1 MLLSESDQM
10 IHNSNYIVKIS
21 NPAHANQI
29 FWKRVYY
36 PKLRRNW
43 IRESKLIFIT
53 KRNSDDVFIGLGKIK
68 ANYGLS
74 VLDHNERKICIQNN
88 VYSKIIFDTM
98 VRFFPAIVTRD
109 VKFISPDRMAGQSL
123 DGAYLSDS
131 EVSSIEGL
139 AKVMIMS

>member
-1 MLLSESDQM
+1 M

-68 ANYGLS
+68 ANYDLS

-88 VYSKIIFDTM
+88 LHSKIIFDTM
-98 VRFFPAIVTRD
+98 VRFLPTIVTRD
-109 VKFISPDRMAGQSL
+109 AKFITSDGMEGPSL
-123 DGAYLSDS
+123 DGSYLSDS
-131 EVSSIEGL
+131 HL
-139 AKVMIMS
+139 

>member
-1 MLLSESDQM
+1 MTC
-10 IHNSNYIVKIS
+10 NSNYIVKIS

-36 PKLRRNW
+36 PKLRRSW
-43 IRESKLIFIT
+43 IRGSKLVFTT
-53 KRNSDDVFIGLGKIK
+53 KRDSEDVFIGLGNIK
-68 ANYGLS
+68 ANYDLS

-88 VYSKIIFDTM
+88 FHSKIVFDVM
-98 VRFFPAIVTRD
+98 VRFLPAIISRD

-131 EVSSIEGL
+131 GVSSIEGL

>member
-1 MLLSESDQM
+1 MTC
-10 IHNSNYIVKIS
+10 NSNYIVKIS

-36 PKLRRNW
+36 PKLRRSW
-43 IRESKLIFIT
+43 IRGSKLVFTT
-53 KRNSDDVFIGLGKIK
+53 KRDSEDVFIGLGNIK
-68 ANYGLS
+68 ANYDLS

-88 VYSKIIFDTM
+88 FHSKIVFDVM
-98 VRFFPAIVTRD
+98 VRFFPAIVSRD

-131 EVSSIEGL
+131 GVSSIEGL

>member
-1 MLLSESDQM
+1 M

-53 KRNSDDVFIGLGKIK
+53 KRNSDDVFIGLGNIK
-68 ANYGLS
+68 ANYDLS
-74 VLDHNERKICIQNN
+74 VLDHNEREICIQNN
-88 VYSKIIFDTM
+88 IHSKIIFDTM
-98 VRFFPAIVTRD
+98 IRFFPVIIVRD
-109 VKFISPDRMAGQSL
+109 LKFISSDRIEGPSL

-131 EVSSIEGL
+131 EVSNIEMST
-139 AKVMIMS
+139 KVMIMS

>member
-1 MLLSESDQM
+1 M

-68 ANYGLS
+68 ANYDLS
-74 VLDHNERKICIQNN
+74 VLDHNEREICIQNN
-88 VYSKIIFDTM
+88 IHSKIIFDTM
-98 VRFFPAIVTRD
+98 IRFFPVIIVRD
-109 VKFISPDRMAGQSL
+109 LKFISSDRIEGPSL

-131 EVSSIEGL
+131 EVTNIEKST
-139 AKVMIMS
+139 KVKIMS

>member
-21 NPAHANQI
+21 NPAYANQI

-68 ANYGLS
+68 ANYDLS
-74 VLDHNERKICIQNN
+74 VLDHNEREICIQNN
-88 VYSKIIFDTM
+88 IHSKIIFDTM
-98 VRFFPAIVTRD
+98 IRFFPVIIVRD
-109 VKFISPDRMAGQSL
+109 LKFISSDRIEGPSL

-131 EVSSIEGL
+131 EVTNIEKST
-139 AKVMIMS
+139 KVKIMS

>member
-1 MLLSESDQM
+1 M

-36 PKLRRNW
+36 PKLRRGW
-43 IRESKLIFIT
+43 TRGSKLIFIT

-68 ANYGLS
+68 ANYDLS
-74 VLDHNERKICIQNN
+74 VLDHNEREICIQNN
-88 VYSKIIFDTM
+88 IHSKIIFDTM
-98 VRFFPAIVTRD
+98 IRFFPVIIVRD
-109 VKFISPDRMAGQSL
+109 LKFISSDRIEGPSL

-131 EVSSIEGL
+131 EVTNIEKST
-139 AKVMIMS
+139 KVKIMS